1 MKITDSL
8 KEKLFVGFMFREL
21 KLQQRLGKTP
31 NMERAVDVAENDT
44 ELATD
49 TIRLMNLSSFMA
61 SKGETCNGEGE

>member
-49 TIRLMNLSSFMA
+49 TIRLMNLSSFMV
-61 SKGETCNGEGE
+61 SKDETCNGEGE

>member
-61 SKGETCNGEGE
+61 SKDETCNGEGE